1 MSWNVSDVTC
11 GLRLTPKRDQEEWRS
26 LGNSVFRPPSIGP
39 DGVRTS
45 LKPDSRKAFIL
56 HRAATRSD
64 EAASKWQAR
73 LRIGR

>member
-11 GLRLTPKRDQEEWRS
+11 ELRLTPEDDQHAWRS

-45 LKPDSRKAFIL
+45 LKPDPSKAFIL
-56 HRAATRSD
+56 HRAAMKLDGT
-64 EAASKWQAR
+64 ASKWQAR